1 MYGNIS
7 MVKTGLDVLRESPQ
21 LLSGGTN
28 LGLLYNQA
36 SISSD
41 LTPAVDVICSLF
53 PGRLKAL
60 FGPQHGVGLTE
71 QDNMIESA
79 HEVHPKYGIP
89 VYSLYEASRRPSPEM
104 LRDVDTV
111 IVDIQ
116 DIGTRVYTFATTVL
130 YLMEVCSGQG
140 KSVVILD
147 RPNPINGRDVEGN
160 VIKPGYESFV
170 GPHPIPMRHGMT
182 LGELMLYYNGK
193 YSLGCNLE
201 VIRTTGWSRH
211 TYFDETEL
219 PWAMPSPNMPTLDTA
234 IVYPGQ
240 VLLEGTK
247 LSEGRGTTRPFEIF
261 GAPYFDV
268 ESILNSLDWSCLTGM
283 ALREV
288 TFTPTFNKFAKKTCR
303 GFQVHVTDRNQF
315 KPYRASLAMIA
326 AIARTHG
333 RDFELFEGP
342 YEYVF
347 DRRPIDVIIGD
358 KQITDAVLSGVPIME
373 LESHWAKELG
383 EFEKERQSCLLYG

>member
-1 MYGNIS
+1 
-7 MVKTGLDVLRESPQ
+7 MVKTGLDVLLHSPA
-21 LLSGGTN
+21 LLKNRGN

-41 LTPAVDVICSLF
+41 LTPAVDAISSLY

-79 HEVHPKYGIP
+79 HEIHPRFCVP
-89 VYSLYEASRRPSPEM
+89 VYSLYESSRRPSPGM
-104 LRDVDTV
+104 LEEIDTV

-130 YLMEVCSGQG
+130 YLMEVCASLG
-140 KSVVILD
+140 KHVVILD
-147 RPNPINGRDVEGN
+147 RPNPINGHNVEGN
-160 VIKPGYESFV
+160 ILKPGYESFV
-170 GPHPIPMRHGMT
+170 GPYPIPMRHGMT

-193 YSLGCNLE
+193 YTLGCDLE
-201 VIRTTGWSRH
+201 IVQVTGWSRRA
-211 TYFDETEL
+211 YFDETGL

-234 IVYPGQ
+234 LVYPGQ

-261 GAPYFDV
+261 GAPFFDT
-268 ESILNSLDWSCLTGM
+268 ESIKSNIDRDCLAGM
-283 ALREV
+283 ALREI
-288 TFTPTFNKFAKKTCR
+288 TFTPTFSKFSKKTCR
-303 GFQVHVTDRNQF
+303 GFQLHVTDRNIF
-315 KPYRASLAMIA
+315 KPYRASLAILGA
-326 AIARTHG
+326 VSRTHG
-333 RDFELFEGP
+333 PEFELFEGP

-358 KQITDAVLSGVPIME
+358 RKITDAILSGVSIIE
-373 LESHWAKELG
+373 LESDWASELG
-383 EFEKERQSCLLYG
+383 EFEKERKEYILYD